1 MKQKSFDAVRQKS
14 RALAVLLCLAVL
26 LLTGCGG
33 GGAAAPEPPASAP
46 AAGRTDEDTASSP
59 AAPAPSEPESVSS
72 STAASESEAQSPQE
86 PEVEDFLRC
95 EPMDYTSVSAV
106 CSGQEGTLIV
116 VKVRVENTTEQ
127 VVHAFNTSASLGN
140 VTVDNAVDGM
150 SVDRVAAG
158 KAAEHLTVVL
168 RTTQETVVKKPVVAA
183 LESAAEALQPGQ
195 STVAYGYVF
204 LPASEGSW
212 TRADFLWKEQAIGSL
227 TPKKKPQAP
236 AESAA
241 PSDSTAASAPSA
253 KPEPPASSER
263 PTASE
268 RPAVSESPAAS
279 PPTASPGSPAGSEP
293 SSQPEM
299 SAGSEHPAA
308 SEAPASPPASSAPSA
323 PETPAGDACFVGSA
337 GAGYVHGVPGV
348 YRAGADP
355 DAVRF
360 LCALPGEEPHKGDAG
375 PGKYRRTVYGCCGW
389 DIPGRPA
396 LPERHEEPLDRFA
409 LLSDERSADGRIS
422 LLRRHVGPEHRAEAG
437 GLGGDLGL
445 RAPVGYG
452 EGVSGRRVALCLLR
466 RQNVPHPGR
475 RCPVSGAGTK
485 RLEAWD
491 EQQKI
496 LKNPKSRNFS
506 PGGGLPSGVFVPI
519 PKTSGKFLS
528 KRTAGVDEAG
538 TILYTNEALEQF
550 SYHRICGRA
559 AWPGKMRKIRE
570 AVRIRQRRSTK

>member
-72 STAASESEAQSPQE
+72 STAESESEAQSPQE

-150 SVDRVAAG
+150 SADRVAAG
-158 KAAEHLTVVL
+158 KAAEHLTAVL

-195 STVAYGYVF
+195 SAVAYGYVF

-212 TRADFLWKEQAIGSL
+212 IRADFLWKEQAIGSL
-227 TPKKKPQAP
+227 TPKKKLQAP

-253 KPEPPASSER
+253 KPKPPASSER
-263 PTASE
+263 PAASE
-268 RPAVSESPAAS
+268 RPAVSEP
-279 PPTASPGSPAGSEP
+279 
-293 SSQPEM
+293 
-299 SAGSEHPAA
+299 PAA

-323 PETPAGDACFVGSA
+323 PETPAASGTPASSEVQEPDASAAFPEFAVLGQTLTPSGFCVHFRVKNHTKETLDLENTAAQFTDAADGTFREDRLYQSGTKSRWIGSLCYLTN
-337 GAGYVHGVPGV
+337 GAQTDEYPCYVVTSARSTVLKPGASAEIWVYGHLSDTEKMSLVAVSLSACCGGKTCPIPDEDALFLVPG
-348 YRAGADP
+348 
-355 DAVRF
+355 
-360 LCALPGEEPHKGDAG
+360 
-375 PGKYRRTVYGCCGW
+375 
-389 DIPGRPA
+389 
-396 LPERHEEPLDRFA
+396 
-409 LLSDERSADGRIS
+409 
-422 LLRRHVGPEHRAEAG
+422 
-437 GLGGDLGL
+437 
-445 RAPVGYG
+445 
-452 EGVSGRRVALCLLR
+452 
-466 RQNVPHPGR
+466 
-475 RCPVSGAGTK
+475 
-485 RLEAWD
+485 
-491 EQQKI
+491 
-496 LKNPKSRNFS
+496 RND
-506 PGGGLPSGVFVPI
+506 
-519 PKTSGKFLS
+519 S
-528 KRTAGVDEAG
+528 KRG
-538 TILYTNEALEQF
+538 T
-550 SYHRICGRA
+550 SS
-559 AWPGKMRKIRE
+559 KK
-570 AVRIRQRRSTK
+570 S

>member
-1 MKQKSFDAVRQKS
+1 MKPKSFDAVRQKS

-72 STAASESEAQSPQE
+72 STAVSESEAQSPQE

-150 SVDRVAAG
+150 SADRVAAG
-158 KAAEHLTVVL
+158 KAAEHLTAVL
-168 RTTQETVVKKPVVAA
+168 RTTQETVVKKPVIAA

-195 STVAYGYVF
+195 SAVAYGYVF

-212 TRADFLWKEQAIGSL
+212 TRVDFLWKEQAIGSL
-227 TPKKKPQAP
+227 TSKKKPQAP

-241 PSDSTAASAPSA
+241 PSGSTAASAPSA

-268 RPAVSESPAAS
+268 RPAVSEPPAAS
-279 PPTASPGSPAGSEP
+279 RPTASPGSPAGSEP
-293 SSQPEM
+293 SSQPET

-308 SEAPASPPASSAPSA
+308 SEPPATPPASSAPSA
-323 PETPAGDACFVGSA
+323 PETPAASGTPASSEVQEPDTSAAFPEFAVLGQTLAPSGFCVHFRVKNHTKETLDLENTAAQFTDAADGTFREDRLYQSGTKSRWIASLCYLTNGAQTDEYPCYVVTSA
-337 GAGYVHGVPGV
+337 RNTVLKPGASAEIWVYGHLSDTDKVSLVAVSFSVCCGGKTCPIPDEDALFLVPG
-348 YRAGADP
+348 
-355 DAVRF
+355 
-360 LCALPGEEPHKGDAG
+360 
-375 PGKYRRTVYGCCGW
+375 
-389 DIPGRPA
+389 
-396 LPERHEEPLDRFA
+396 
-409 LLSDERSADGRIS
+409 
-422 LLRRHVGPEHRAEAG
+422 
-437 GLGGDLGL
+437 
-445 RAPVGYG
+445 
-452 EGVSGRRVALCLLR
+452 
-466 RQNVPHPGR
+466 
-475 RCPVSGAGTK
+475 
-485 RLEAWD
+485 
-491 EQQKI
+491 
-496 LKNPKSRNFS
+496 RN
-506 PGGGLPSGVFVPI
+506 G
-519 PKTSGKFLS
+519 S
-528 KRTAGVDEAG
+528 KRG
-538 TILYTNEALEQF
+538 T
-550 SYHRICGRA
+550 SS
-559 AWPGKMRKIRE
+559 KK
-570 AVRIRQRRSTK
+570 S

>member
-72 STAASESEAQSPQE
+72 STAVSESEAQSPQE

-150 SVDRVAAG
+150 SADRVAAG
-158 KAAEHLTVVL
+158 KAAEHLTAVL
-168 RTTQETVVKKPVVAA
+168 RTTQGTVVKKPVVAA

-195 STVAYGYVF
+195 SAVAYGYVF

-241 PSDSTAASAPSA
+241 PSGSTAASAPSA
-253 KPEPPASSER
+253 KPAP
-263 PTASE
+263 
-268 RPAVSESPAAS
+268 PAAS
-279 PPTASPGSPAGSEP
+279 QPTASPGSPAGSEP
-293 SSQPEM
+293 SSQPET
-299 SAGSEHPAA
+299 STGSEHPA
-308 SEAPASPPASSAPSA
+308 ASSAPSA
-323 PETPAGDACFVGSA
+323 PETPAASGTPASSEVQEPDTSAAFPEFAVLGQTLTPSGFCVHFRVKNHTKETLDLENTAAQFTDAADGTFREDRLYQSGTKSRWIGSLCYLTN
-337 GAGYVHGVPGV
+337 GAQTDEYPCYVVTSARSTVLKPGASAEIWVYGHLSDTEKVSLVAVSLSACCGGKTCPIPDEDALFLVPG
-348 YRAGADP
+348 
-355 DAVRF
+355 
-360 LCALPGEEPHKGDAG
+360 
-375 PGKYRRTVYGCCGW
+375 
-389 DIPGRPA
+389 
-396 LPERHEEPLDRFA
+396 
-409 LLSDERSADGRIS
+409 
-422 LLRRHVGPEHRAEAG
+422 
-437 GLGGDLGL
+437 
-445 RAPVGYG
+445 
-452 EGVSGRRVALCLLR
+452 
-466 RQNVPHPGR
+466 
-475 RCPVSGAGTK
+475 
-485 RLEAWD
+485 
-491 EQQKI
+491 
-496 LKNPKSRNFS
+496 RN
-506 PGGGLPSGVFVPI
+506 G
-519 PKTSGKFLS
+519 S
-528 KRTAGVDEAG
+528 KRG
-538 TILYTNEALEQF
+538 T
-550 SYHRICGRA
+550 SS
-559 AWPGKMRKIRE
+559 KK
-570 AVRIRQRRSTK
+570 S

>member
-59 AAPAPSEPESVSS
+59 AAPAPSEPESASS
-72 STAASESEAQSPQE
+72 STAVSESEAQSPQE

-150 SVDRVAAG
+150 SADRVAAG
-158 KAAEHLTVVL
+158 KAAEHLTAVL

-195 STVAYGYVF
+195 SAVAYGYVF

-227 TPKKKPQAP
+227 TPKKKLQTP

-241 PSDSTAASAPSA
+241 PSGSTAASAPSA
-253 KPEPPASSER
+253 RPEPPASSER
-263 PTASE
+263 PAASE
-268 RPAVSESPAAS
+268 RPAVSEPPAAS
-279 PPTASPGSPAGSEP
+279 QPTASPGSPAGSEP
-293 SSQPEM
+293 SSQPET

-308 SEAPASPPASSAPSA
+308 SEPPASPSASSAPSA
-323 PETPAGDACFVGSA
+323 PETPAASGTPASSEVQEPDTSA
-337 GAGYVHGVPGV
+337 AFPEFAVLGQTLTPSGFCVHFRVKNHTKETL
-348 YRAGADP
+348 D
-355 DAVRF
+355 
-360 LCALPGEEPHKGDAG
+360 L
-375 PGKYRRTVYGCCGW
+375 GKYRRTVYGRYGR
-389 DIPGRPA
+389 DVPGKPA
-396 LPERHEEPLDRFA
+396 LPERHKEPLDRFA

-445 RAPVGYG
+445 RAPVGHG
-452 EGVSGRRVALCLLR
+452 QGVPGRRVVLCLLR

-475 RCPVSGAGTK
+475 RCPVSGAGTE
-485 RLEAWD
+485 RLEA
-491 EQQKI
+491 
-496 LKNPKSRNFS
+496 
-506 PGGGLPSGVFVPI
+506 
-519 PKTSGKFLS
+519 
-528 KRTAGVDEAG
+528 
-538 TILYTNEALEQF
+538 
-550 SYHRICGRA
+550 
-559 AWPGKMRKIRE
+559 
-570 AVRIRQRRSTK
+570 

>member
-72 STAASESEAQSPQE
+72 STAVSESEAQSPQE

-106 CSGQEGTLIV
+106 CSGQEGTLSV

-140 VTVDNAVDGM
+140 VTVDNAEDGM
-150 SVDRVAAG
+150 SADRVAAG
-158 KAAEHLTVVL
+158 KAAEHLTAVL

-195 STVAYGYVF
+195 SAVAYGYVF

-241 PSDSTAASAPSA
+241 PSDSAAASAP
-253 KPEPPASSER
+253 
-263 PTASE
+263 
-268 RPAVSESPAAS
+268 PAAS
-279 PPTASPGSPAGSEP
+279 QPAASPGSPAGSEP
-293 SSQPEM
+293 SSQPET

-308 SEAPASPPASSAPSA
+308 SETPASPPASSAPSA
-323 PETPAGDACFVGSA
+323 PETPAASGTPASSEVQEPDTSAAFPEFTVLGQTLTPSGFCVHFRVKNHTKETLDLENTAAQFTDAADGTFQEDRLYQSGTKSRWIGSLCYLTN
-337 GAGYVHGVPGV
+337 GAQTDEYPCYVVTSARSTVLKPGASAEIWVYGHLSDTDKVSLVAVSLSACCGGKTCPIPNEDALFLVPG
-348 YRAGADP
+348 
-355 DAVRF
+355 
-360 LCALPGEEPHKGDAG
+360 
-375 PGKYRRTVYGCCGW
+375 
-389 DIPGRPA
+389 
-396 LPERHEEPLDRFA
+396 
-409 LLSDERSADGRIS
+409 
-422 LLRRHVGPEHRAEAG
+422 
-437 GLGGDLGL
+437 
-445 RAPVGYG
+445 
-452 EGVSGRRVALCLLR
+452 
-466 RQNVPHPGR
+466 
-475 RCPVSGAGTK
+475 
-485 RLEAWD
+485 
-491 EQQKI
+491 
-496 LKNPKSRNFS
+496 RN
-506 PGGGLPSGVFVPI
+506 G
-519 PKTSGKFLS
+519 S
-528 KRTAGVDEAG
+528 KRG
-538 TILYTNEALEQF
+538 TN
-550 SYHRICGRA
+550 S
-559 AWPGKMRKIRE
+559 KK
-570 AVRIRQRRSTK
+570 S

>member
-59 AAPAPSEPESVSS
+59 AAPAPSESASVSS
-72 STAASESEAQSPQE
+72 STAVSESEAQSPQE

-158 KAAEHLTVVL
+158 KAAEHLTAVL

-195 STVAYGYVF
+195 SAVAYGYVF

-227 TPKKKPQAP
+227 TPKKPQAP

-263 PTASE
+263 PAASE
-268 RPAVSESPAAS
+268 RPAVSEPPAAS
-279 PPTASPGSPAGSEP
+279 QPTASPDSPAVSET
-293 SSQPEM
+293 
-299 SAGSEHPAA
+299 
-308 SEAPASPPASSAPSA
+308 PASPPASSAPSA
-323 PETPAGDACFVGSA
+323 PETPAASGTPASSEVQEPDTSAAFPEFTVLGQTLAPSGFCVHFRVKNHTKETLDLENTAAQFTDAADGTFREDRLYQSGTKSRWIGSLCYLTN
-337 GAGYVHGVPGV
+337 GAQTDEYPCYVVTSARSTVLKPGTSAEIWVYGHLSDTEKVSLVAVSLSACCGGKTCPIPDEDALFLVPG
-348 YRAGADP
+348 
-355 DAVRF
+355 
-360 LCALPGEEPHKGDAG
+360 
-375 PGKYRRTVYGCCGW
+375 
-389 DIPGRPA
+389 
-396 LPERHEEPLDRFA
+396 
-409 LLSDERSADGRIS
+409 
-422 LLRRHVGPEHRAEAG
+422 
-437 GLGGDLGL
+437 
-445 RAPVGYG
+445 
-452 EGVSGRRVALCLLR
+452 
-466 RQNVPHPGR
+466 
-475 RCPVSGAGTK
+475 
-485 RLEAWD
+485 
-491 EQQKI
+491 
-496 LKNPKSRNFS
+496 RN
-506 PGGGLPSGVFVPI
+506 G
-519 PKTSGKFLS
+519 S
-528 KRTAGVDEAG
+528 KRG
-538 TILYTNEALEQF
+538 TN
-550 SYHRICGRA
+550 S
-559 AWPGKMRKIRE
+559 KK
-570 AVRIRQRRSTK
+570 S

>member
-59 AAPAPSEPESVSS
+59 AAPAPSESASVSS
-72 STAASESEAQSPQE
+72 STAVSESEAQSPQE

-150 SVDRVAAG
+150 SADRVAAG
-158 KAAEHLTVVL
+158 KAAEHLTAVL

-195 STVAYGYVF
+195 SAVAYGYVF

-241 PSDSTAASAPSA
+241 PS
-253 KPEPPASSER
+253 
-263 PTASE
+263 
-268 RPAVSESPAAS
+268 
-279 PPTASPGSPAGSEP
+279 GSPAGSEP
-293 SSQPEM
+293 SSQPET
-299 SAGSEHPAA
+299 SIGSEHPAA

-323 PETPAGDACFVGSA
+323 PETPAASGTPASSEVQEPDTSAAFPEFAVLGQTLTPSGFCVHFRVKNHTKETLDLENTAAQFTDAADGTFREDRLYQNGTKSRWIGSLCYLTN
-337 GAGYVHGVPGV
+337 GAQTDEYPCYVVTSARSTVLKPGASAEIWVYGHLSDTEKVSLVAVSLSACCGGKTCPIPDEDALFLVPG
-348 YRAGADP
+348 
-355 DAVRF
+355 
-360 LCALPGEEPHKGDAG
+360 
-375 PGKYRRTVYGCCGW
+375 
-389 DIPGRPA
+389 
-396 LPERHEEPLDRFA
+396 
-409 LLSDERSADGRIS
+409 
-422 LLRRHVGPEHRAEAG
+422 
-437 GLGGDLGL
+437 
-445 RAPVGYG
+445 
-452 EGVSGRRVALCLLR
+452 
-466 RQNVPHPGR
+466 
-475 RCPVSGAGTK
+475 
-485 RLEAWD
+485 
-491 EQQKI
+491 
-496 LKNPKSRNFS
+496 RN
-506 PGGGLPSGVFVPI
+506 G
-519 PKTSGKFLS
+519 S
-528 KRTAGVDEAG
+528 KRG
-538 TILYTNEALEQF
+538 T
-550 SYHRICGRA
+550 SS
-559 AWPGKMRKIRE
+559 KK
-570 AVRIRQRRSTK
+570 S

>member
-150 SVDRVAAG
+150 SADRVAAG
-158 KAAEHLTVVL
+158 KAAEHLTAVL
-168 RTTQETVVKKPVVAA
+168 RTTQETVVKKPVIAA

-195 STVAYGYVF
+195 SAVAYGYVF

-212 TRADFLWKEQAIGSL
+212 KRADFLWKEQAIGSL

-241 PSDSTAASAPSA
+241 PSGSTAASAPSA
-253 KPEPPASSER
+253 KPEPPA
-263 PTASE
+263 ASQ
-268 RPAVSESPAAS
+268 
-279 PPTASPGSPAGSEP
+279 PTASPGSPAGSEP
-293 SSQPEM
+293 SSQPET
-299 SAGSEHPAA
+299 SAGSEHPA
-308 SEAPASPPASSAPSA
+308 ASSAPSA
-323 PETPAGDACFVGSA
+323 PETPAASGTPASSEVQEPDTSAAFPEFAVLGQTLTPSGFCVHFRVKNHTKETLDLENTAAQFTDAADGTFREDRLYQNGTKSRWIGSLCYLTN
-337 GAGYVHGVPGV
+337 GAQTDEYPCYVVTSARSTVLKPGASAEIWVYGHLSDTEKVSLVAVSLSACCGGKTCPIPDEDALFLVPG
-348 YRAGADP
+348 
-355 DAVRF
+355 
-360 LCALPGEEPHKGDAG
+360 
-375 PGKYRRTVYGCCGW
+375 
-389 DIPGRPA
+389 
-396 LPERHEEPLDRFA
+396 
-409 LLSDERSADGRIS
+409 
-422 LLRRHVGPEHRAEAG
+422 
-437 GLGGDLGL
+437 
-445 RAPVGYG
+445 
-452 EGVSGRRVALCLLR
+452 
-466 RQNVPHPGR
+466 
-475 RCPVSGAGTK
+475 
-485 RLEAWD
+485 
-491 EQQKI
+491 
-496 LKNPKSRNFS
+496 RN
-506 PGGGLPSGVFVPI
+506 G
-519 PKTSGKFLS
+519 S
-528 KRTAGVDEAG
+528 KRG
-538 TILYTNEALEQF
+538 T
-550 SYHRICGRA
+550 SS
-559 AWPGKMRKIRE
+559 KK
-570 AVRIRQRRSTK
+570 S

>member
-59 AAPAPSEPESVSS
+59 AAPTPSEPESVSS
-72 STAASESEAQSPQE
+72 STAVSESEAESPQE

-150 SVDRVAAG
+150 SADRVAAG
-158 KAAEHLTVVL
+158 KAAEHLTAVL
-168 RTTQETVVKKPVVAA
+168 RTTQGTVVKKPVVAA

-195 STVAYGYVF
+195 SAVAYGYVF

-241 PSDSTAASAPSA
+241 PSDSAAASAPSA
-253 KPEPPASSER
+253 KPEPPA
-263 PTASE
+263 
-268 RPAVSESPAAS
+268 AS
-279 PPTASPGSPAGSEP
+279 PPTVSPGSPAGSEP
-293 SSQPEM
+293 SSQPSSKPET

-323 PETPAGDACFVGSA
+323 PETPAASGTPASSEAQEPDTSAAFPEFTVLGQTLTPSGFCVHFRVKNHTKETLDLENTAAQFADAADGTFREDRLYQSGKKSRWIASLCYLTNGAQTDEYPCYVVTSA
-337 GAGYVHGVPGV
+337 RSTVLKPGASAEIWVYGHLSDTEKVSLVAVSLSASCGGKTCPIPDEDALFLVPG
-348 YRAGADP
+348 
-355 DAVRF
+355 
-360 LCALPGEEPHKGDAG
+360 
-375 PGKYRRTVYGCCGW
+375 
-389 DIPGRPA
+389 
-396 LPERHEEPLDRFA
+396 
-409 LLSDERSADGRIS
+409 
-422 LLRRHVGPEHRAEAG
+422 
-437 GLGGDLGL
+437 
-445 RAPVGYG
+445 
-452 EGVSGRRVALCLLR
+452 
-466 RQNVPHPGR
+466 
-475 RCPVSGAGTK
+475 
-485 RLEAWD
+485 
-491 EQQKI
+491 
-496 LKNPKSRNFS
+496 RNS
-506 PGGGLPSGVFVPI
+506 
-519 PKTSGKFLS
+519 S
-528 KRTAGVDEAG
+528 KRG
-538 TILYTNEALEQF
+538 TSSKKA
-550 SYHRICGRA
+550 
-559 AWPGKMRKIRE
+559 
-570 AVRIRQRRSTK
+570 

>member
-46 AAGRTDEDTASSP
+46 AAGRTDTPGEDTSSSP

-72 STAASESEAQSPQE
+72 STAVSESEAQSPQE

-140 VTVDNAVDGM
+140 VTVDSAADGM
-150 SVDRVAAG
+150 SADRVSVG
-158 KAAEHLTVVL
+158 KAAEHLTAVL
-168 RTTQETVVKKPVVAA
+168 RTTQGTVVKKPVVAA

-195 STVAYGYVF
+195 SAVAYGYVF

-241 PSDSTAASAPSA
+241 PSDSAAASAPSA
-253 KPEPPASSER
+253 KPESPASSER
-263 PTASE
+263 PATSK
-268 RPAVSESPAAS
+268 RPAVSEPPAAS
-279 PPTASPGSPAGSEP
+279 QPTVSPGSPAASEP
-293 SSQPEM
+293 SSQPSSKPET

-323 PETPAGDACFVGSA
+323 PETPSASGTPASSEAQEPDTSAAFPEFTVLGQTLTSSGFCVHFRVKNHTKETLDLENTAAQFADASDGTFREDRLYQSGTKSRWIGSLCYLTN
-337 GAGYVHGVPGV
+337 GAQTDEYPCYVVTSARSTVLKPGASAEIWVYGHLSDTEKVSLVAVSLSASCGGKTCPIPDEDALFLVPG
-348 YRAGADP
+348 
-355 DAVRF
+355 
-360 LCALPGEEPHKGDAG
+360 
-375 PGKYRRTVYGCCGW
+375 
-389 DIPGRPA
+389 
-396 LPERHEEPLDRFA
+396 
-409 LLSDERSADGRIS
+409 
-422 LLRRHVGPEHRAEAG
+422 
-437 GLGGDLGL
+437 
-445 RAPVGYG
+445 
-452 EGVSGRRVALCLLR
+452 
-466 RQNVPHPGR
+466 
-475 RCPVSGAGTK
+475 
-485 RLEAWD
+485 
-491 EQQKI
+491 
-496 LKNPKSRNFS
+496 RN
-506 PGGGLPSGVFVPI
+506 G
-519 PKTSGKFLS
+519 S
-528 KRTAGVDEAG
+528 KRG
-538 TILYTNEALEQF
+538 T
-550 SYHRICGRA
+550 SS
-559 AWPGKMRKIRE
+559 KK
-570 AVRIRQRRSTK
+570 S

>member
-140 VTVDNAVDGM
+140 ATVDNAVDGM
-150 SVDRVAAG
+150 SADRVAAG
-158 KAAEHLTVVL
+158 KAAKHLTAVL
-168 RTTQETVVKKPVVAA
+168 RTTQETVVKKPVIAA

-195 STVAYGYVF
+195 SAVAYGYVF

-241 PSDSTAASAPSA
+241 PSGSTAASAPSA
-253 KPEPPASSER
+253 
-263 PTASE
+263 
-268 RPAVSESPAAS
+268 VS

-293 SSQPEM
+293 SSQPET
-299 SAGSEHPAA
+299 STGSEHPAA
-308 SEAPASPPASSAPSA
+308 SEPPASPPASSAPSA
-323 PETPAGDACFVGSA
+323 PETPAASGTPASSEVQEPDTSAAFPEFTVLGQTLAPSGFCVHFRVKNHTKETLDLENTAAQFTDATDGTFREDRLYQNGTKSRWIGSLCYLTN
-337 GAGYVHGVPGV
+337 GAQTDEYPCYVVTSARSTVLKPGASAEIWVYGHLSDTEKVSLVAVSLSACCGGKTCPIPDEDALFLVPG
-348 YRAGADP
+348 
-355 DAVRF
+355 
-360 LCALPGEEPHKGDAG
+360 
-375 PGKYRRTVYGCCGW
+375 
-389 DIPGRPA
+389 
-396 LPERHEEPLDRFA
+396 
-409 LLSDERSADGRIS
+409 
-422 LLRRHVGPEHRAEAG
+422 
-437 GLGGDLGL
+437 
-445 RAPVGYG
+445 
-452 EGVSGRRVALCLLR
+452 
-466 RQNVPHPGR
+466 
-475 RCPVSGAGTK
+475 
-485 RLEAWD
+485 
-491 EQQKI
+491 
-496 LKNPKSRNFS
+496 RN
-506 PGGGLPSGVFVPI
+506 G
-519 PKTSGKFLS
+519 S
-528 KRTAGVDEAG
+528 KRG
-538 TILYTNEALEQF
+538 T
-550 SYHRICGRA
+550 SS
-559 AWPGKMRKIRE
+559 KK
-570 AVRIRQRRSTK
+570 S

>member
-72 STAASESEAQSPQE
+72 STAVSESEAQSPQE
-86 PEVEDFLRC
+86 PEVEDFLHC

-150 SVDRVAAG
+150 SADRVAAG
-158 KAAEHLTVVL
+158 KAAEHLTAVL

-195 STVAYGYVF
+195 SAVAYGYVF

-212 TRADFLWKEQAIGSL
+212 TRVDFLWKEQAIGSL

-241 PSDSTAASAPSA
+241 PSGSTAASAPSA

-263 PTASE
+263 PAASE
-268 RPAVSESPAAS
+268 RPAVSEPPAAS
-279 PPTASPGSPAGSEP
+279 PPTASPT
-293 SSQPEM
+293 
-299 SAGSEHPAA
+299 
-308 SEAPASPPASSAPSA
+308 ASSAPSA
-323 PETPAGDACFVGSA
+323 PETPAASGTPASSEVQEPDTSAAFPEFAVLGQTLTPSGFCVHFRVKNHTKETLDLENTAAQFTDAADGTFREDRLYQSGTKSRWIGSLCYLTN
-337 GAGYVHGVPGV
+337 GAQTDEYPCYVVTSARSTVLKPGASAEIWVYGHLSDTEKVSLVAVSLSACCGGKTCPIPDEDALFLVPG
-348 YRAGADP
+348 
-355 DAVRF
+355 
-360 LCALPGEEPHKGDAG
+360 
-375 PGKYRRTVYGCCGW
+375 
-389 DIPGRPA
+389 
-396 LPERHEEPLDRFA
+396 
-409 LLSDERSADGRIS
+409 
-422 LLRRHVGPEHRAEAG
+422 
-437 GLGGDLGL
+437 
-445 RAPVGYG
+445 
-452 EGVSGRRVALCLLR
+452 
-466 RQNVPHPGR
+466 
-475 RCPVSGAGTK
+475 
-485 RLEAWD
+485 
-491 EQQKI
+491 
-496 LKNPKSRNFS
+496 RN
-506 PGGGLPSGVFVPI
+506 G
-519 PKTSGKFLS
+519 S
-528 KRTAGVDEAG
+528 KRG
-538 TILYTNEALEQF
+538 T
-550 SYHRICGRA
+550 SS
-559 AWPGKMRKIRE
+559 KK
-570 AVRIRQRRSTK
+570 S

>member
-72 STAASESEAQSPQE
+72 STAVSESEAQSPQE

-150 SVDRVAAG
+150 SADRVAAG
-158 KAAEHLTVVL
+158 KAAEHLTAVL
-168 RTTQETVVKKPVVAA
+168 RTTQGTVVKKPVIAA

-195 STVAYGYVF
+195 SAVAYGYVF

-241 PSDSTAASAPSA
+241 PS
-253 KPEPPASSER
+253 
-263 PTASE
+263 
-268 RPAVSESPAAS
+268 
-279 PPTASPGSPAGSEP
+279 GSPAGSEP
-293 SSQPEM
+293 SSHPET

-308 SEAPASPPASSAPSA
+308 SETPASPPASSAPSA
-323 PETPAGDACFVGSA
+323 PETPAASGTPASSEVQEPDTSAAFPEFAVLGQTLTPSGFCVHFRVKNHTKETLDLENTSAQFTDAADGTFREDRLYQSGTKSRWIGSLCYLTN
-337 GAGYVHGVPGV
+337 GAQTDEYPCYVVTSARSTVLKPGTSTEIWVYGHLSDTEKVSLVAVSLSACCGGKTCPIPDEDALFLVPG
-348 YRAGADP
+348 
-355 DAVRF
+355 
-360 LCALPGEEPHKGDAG
+360 
-375 PGKYRRTVYGCCGW
+375 
-389 DIPGRPA
+389 
-396 LPERHEEPLDRFA
+396 
-409 LLSDERSADGRIS
+409 
-422 LLRRHVGPEHRAEAG
+422 
-437 GLGGDLGL
+437 
-445 RAPVGYG
+445 
-452 EGVSGRRVALCLLR
+452 
-466 RQNVPHPGR
+466 
-475 RCPVSGAGTK
+475 
-485 RLEAWD
+485 
-491 EQQKI
+491 
-496 LKNPKSRNFS
+496 RN
-506 PGGGLPSGVFVPI
+506 G
-519 PKTSGKFLS
+519 S
-528 KRTAGVDEAG
+528 KRG
-538 TILYTNEALEQF
+538 T
-550 SYHRICGRA
+550 SS
-559 AWPGKMRKIRE
+559 KK
-570 AVRIRQRRSTK
+570 S

>member
-33 GGAAAPEPPASAP
+33 GGATAPEPPASAP

-72 STAASESEAQSPQE
+72 STAVSESEAQSPQE

-150 SVDRVAAG
+150 SADRVAAG
-158 KAAEHLTVVL
+158 KAAEHLTAVL

-195 STVAYGYVF
+195 SAVAYGYVF

-241 PSDSTAASAPSA
+241 PSGSTAASAPSA
-253 KPEPPASSER
+253 KPEPSASSER
-263 PTASE
+263 PAASE
-268 RPAVSESPAAS
+268 RPAVSEPPAAS

-293 SSQPEM
+293 SS
-299 SAGSEHPAA
+299 
-308 SEAPASPPASSAPSA
+308 PPASSAPSA
-323 PETPAGDACFVGSA
+323 PETPAASGTPASSEVQEPDTSAAFPEFAVLGQTLTPSGFCVHFRVKNHTKETLDLENTAAQFTDAADGTFREDRLYQSGTKSRWIASLCYLTNGAQTDEYPCYVVTSA
-337 GAGYVHGVPGV
+337 RSTVLKPGASAEIWVYGHLSDTEKVSLVAVSLSACCGGKTCPIPDEDALFLVPG
-348 YRAGADP
+348 
-355 DAVRF
+355 
-360 LCALPGEEPHKGDAG
+360 
-375 PGKYRRTVYGCCGW
+375 
-389 DIPGRPA
+389 
-396 LPERHEEPLDRFA
+396 
-409 LLSDERSADGRIS
+409 
-422 LLRRHVGPEHRAEAG
+422 
-437 GLGGDLGL
+437 
-445 RAPVGYG
+445 
-452 EGVSGRRVALCLLR
+452 
-466 RQNVPHPGR
+466 
-475 RCPVSGAGTK
+475 
-485 RLEAWD
+485 
-491 EQQKI
+491 
-496 LKNPKSRNFS
+496 RN
-506 PGGGLPSGVFVPI
+506 G
-519 PKTSGKFLS
+519 S
-528 KRTAGVDEAG
+528 KRET
-538 TILYTNEALEQF
+538 
-550 SYHRICGRA
+550 SS
-559 AWPGKMRKIRE
+559 KK
-570 AVRIRQRRSTK
+570 S

>member
-72 STAASESEAQSPQE
+72 STAVSESEAQSPQE

-150 SVDRVAAG
+150 SADRVAAG

-168 RTTQETVVKKPVVAA
+168 RTTRETVVKKPVVAA
-183 LESAAEALQPGQ
+183 LESTAEALQPGQ
-195 STVAYGYVF
+195 SAVAYGYVF

-212 TRADFLWKEQAIGSL
+212 TRADYLWKEQAIGSL

-241 PSDSTAASAPSA
+241 PSDSAAASAPSA

-263 PTASE
+263 P
-268 RPAVSESPAAS
+268 AVSEPPAAS
-279 PPTASPGSPAGSEP
+279 
-293 SSQPEM
+293 Q
-299 SAGSEHPAA
+299 PAA
-308 SEAPASPPASSAPSA
+308 SEPPASPPASSAPSA
-323 PETPAGDACFVGSA
+323 PETPAASGTPASSAPSAPETPAASGTPASSEVQEPDPSAAFPEFTVLGQTLTPSSFCVRFRVKNHTKETLDLENTAAQFTDAADGTFREDRLYQNGTKSRWIGSLCYLTN
-337 GAGYVHGVPGV
+337 GAQTDEYPCYVVTSARSTVLKPGASTEIWVYGHLSDTEKVSLVAVSLSACCGGKTCPIPDEDALFLVPG
-348 YRAGADP
+348 
-355 DAVRF
+355 
-360 LCALPGEEPHKGDAG
+360 
-375 PGKYRRTVYGCCGW
+375 
-389 DIPGRPA
+389 
-396 LPERHEEPLDRFA
+396 
-409 LLSDERSADGRIS
+409 
-422 LLRRHVGPEHRAEAG
+422 
-437 GLGGDLGL
+437 
-445 RAPVGYG
+445 
-452 EGVSGRRVALCLLR
+452 
-466 RQNVPHPGR
+466 
-475 RCPVSGAGTK
+475 
-485 RLEAWD
+485 
-491 EQQKI
+491 
-496 LKNPKSRNFS
+496 RN
-506 PGGGLPSGVFVPI
+506 G
-519 PKTSGKFLS
+519 S
-528 KRTAGVDEAG
+528 KRET
-538 TILYTNEALEQF
+538 
-550 SYHRICGRA
+550 SS
-559 AWPGKMRKIRE
+559 KK
-570 AVRIRQRRSTK
+570 S

>member
-1 MKQKSFDAVRQKS
+1 MKQKSLDAVRQKS

-72 STAASESEAQSPQE
+72 STAVSESEAQSPQE

-150 SVDRVAAG
+150 SADRVAAG
-158 KAAEHLTVVL
+158 KAAEHLTAVL

-195 STVAYGYVF
+195 SAVAYGYVF

-241 PSDSTAASAPSA
+241 PSA
-253 KPEPPASSER
+253 KPEP
-263 PTASE
+263 
-268 RPAVSESPAAS
+268 PAAS

-293 SSQPEM
+293 SSQPET
-299 SAGSEHPAA
+299 SIGSEHPAA
-308 SEAPASPPASSAPSA
+308 SETPASPPASSAPSA
-323 PETPAGDACFVGSA
+323 PETPAASGTPASSEVQEPDTSTAFPEFTVLGQTLTPSGFCVHFRVKNHTKETLDLENTAAQFTDAADGTFREDRLYQSGTKSRWIASLCYLTNGAQTDEYPCYVVTSA
-337 GAGYVHGVPGV
+337 RSTVLKPGASAEIWVYGHLSDTENVSLVAVSLSACCGGKTCPIPDENALFLVPG
-348 YRAGADP
+348 
-355 DAVRF
+355 
-360 LCALPGEEPHKGDAG
+360 
-375 PGKYRRTVYGCCGW
+375 
-389 DIPGRPA
+389 
-396 LPERHEEPLDRFA
+396 
-409 LLSDERSADGRIS
+409 
-422 LLRRHVGPEHRAEAG
+422 
-437 GLGGDLGL
+437 
-445 RAPVGYG
+445 
-452 EGVSGRRVALCLLR
+452 
-466 RQNVPHPGR
+466 
-475 RCPVSGAGTK
+475 
-485 RLEAWD
+485 
-491 EQQKI
+491 
-496 LKNPKSRNFS
+496 RN
-506 PGGGLPSGVFVPI
+506 G
-519 PKTSGKFLS
+519 S
-528 KRTAGVDEAG
+528 KRG
-538 TILYTNEALEQF
+538 T
-550 SYHRICGRA
+550 SS
-559 AWPGKMRKIRE
+559 KK
-570 AVRIRQRRSTK
+570 S